1 MKLRLALA
9 TATCL
14 ALPIIAQSSAHAQ
27 PVTGP
32 YVSLGAG
39 TALEIPSASDYEDS
53 YEGAFIGTFSGT
65 DKYSFKNQFKPSYAG
80 VLAAGYG
87 FGNGFRVELGGD
99 FIRNTVWNTD
109 FHYDNSYQE
118 EYSGSGSES
127 IEYGKYNATG
137 GEEKYG
143 PMVNAYYDFSVG
155 LPIYPYIGAGVGYQW
170 VKLNRDYTND
180 DLGQIKVAGT
190 EGSFAYQIIA
200 GLSYPLPMLPQLSLT
215 AEYRFMQLIQ
225 SRNYDTENGGYG
237 TRIFDTSYSFTKFK
251 MGQESYHMFLLGLR
265 YQLFAPP
272 PMAPATPAPMASPA
286 PAAAKTYLV
295 FFDWDKYFLT
305 PRATQIIAEA
315 ASDSKTNST
324 TTIDVS
330 GYTDTSGTPTYNQGL
345 SERRAK
351 AVAAKLVSDG
361 VPASEISIHA
371 YGETHLLV
379 PTGPGVR
386 EPQNRRV
393 EIVLN

>member
-1 MKLRLALA
+1 L
-9 TATCL
+9 T
-14 ALPIIAQSSAHAQ
+14 QAQ

-32 YVSLGAG
+32 YVSLAAG
-39 TALEIPSASDYEDS
+39 TSILNPENSTLQGEARF
-53 YEGAFIGTFSGT
+53 G
-65 DKYSFKNQFKPSYAG
+65 NQFGYVAPGIFNTKTQFRPDYAG
-80 VLAAGYG
+80 IAGVGYG
-87 FGNGFRVELGGD
+87 FGDGFRIELDGD
-99 FIRNTVWNTD
+99 YIRNTAHSEDYDYSKAYTD
-109 FHYDNSYQE
+109 EVGHRKA
-118 EYSGSGSES
+118 SG
-127 IEYGKYNATG
+127 A
-137 GEEKYG
+137 EEKYG
-143 PMVNAYYDFSVG
+143 PMLNLLYDIPVG
-155 LPIYPYIGAGVGYQW
+155 LPVYPYIGAGVGYQF
-170 VKLNRDYTND
+170 VKFNPDISSSQAD
-180 DLGQIKVAGT
+180 GT
-190 EGSFAYQIIA
+190 EGSFAYDIIG
-200 GLSYPLPMLPQLSLT
+200 GLSYPLPALPQLSLT
-215 AEYRFMQLIQ
+215 AEYRFMQLTQ
-225 SRNYDTENGGYG
+225 SRNFPTFQQP
-237 TRIFDTSYSFTKFK
+237 TIFAHV
-251 MGQESYHMFLLGLR
+251 GQESSHTFTLGLR

-272 PMAPATPAPMASPA
+272 VMAPVTPAPMASPA
-286 PAAAKTYLV
+286 PTAAKTYLV
-295 FFDWDKYFLT
+295 FFDWDKYSLT

-315 ASDSKTNST
+315 ASDSKTSSV